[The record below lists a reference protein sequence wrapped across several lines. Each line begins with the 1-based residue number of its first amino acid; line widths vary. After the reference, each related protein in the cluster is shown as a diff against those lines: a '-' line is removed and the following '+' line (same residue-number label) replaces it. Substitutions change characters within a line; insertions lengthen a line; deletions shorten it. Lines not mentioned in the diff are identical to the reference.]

1 MRDSRRRRK
10 TLEVRQNLIRLCE
23 KINDGHYKITPD
35 CAEYRVFE
43 KWITDEQIAVMLA
56 MTSMKP
62 AFVPIIA
69 RKAGLPVR
77 RTREILHEITDI
89 GLVVQVVVPKVGL
102 EIYLLPPYTPGVFE
116 FLLIN
121 EKFCIAHPEIAYA
134 FHQHATTSQIEHAP
148 NTPMGA
154 GIMRVI
160 PVESAIPADAEKIDN
175 ERCNKYIEDNEGHMS
190 VTPCQCRRVRRM
202 MGEGSGDLD
211 EGLCIFMGHVGD
223 MFNRT
228 GKGRPVS
235 VAEAKA
241 LVQKCEERGC
251 VHQIT
256 TLHQGE
262 TFAICN
268 CMPESCLALGVSQ
281 YYNTPGTSRS
291 NYVAEIDKEKCV
303 ACGQC
308 TDRCANNAIQMGQ
321 KLCSITPI
329 EHPHKELPDD
339 LDWTPEHWN
348 PEHRTNR
355 EYIAPE
361 GTAPCKTACPAHIAV
376 QGYIKLAAQ
385 GRYLEALEL
394 IKKENPLP
402 AVCGRIC
409 NRKCEDEC
417 TRANIDRAVA
427 IDEVKKFIADQELRR
442 DTRFVPKKLYD
453 YSDKKV
459 AVIGAGPA
467 GLSCAYY
474 LAADNYRVTVF
485 DKNDLPG
492 GMLRYGIPSFRLEKT
507 VLDAEI
513 DVLKELGVIFRCG
526 VEIGKDLTI
535 AQLREQGYDAI
546 YLAVG
551 AQKSSTLGIP
561 GEELKGVW
569 GGIDFLREVNAGRR
583 PAVGRKVVVVGGG
596 NVAMDVA
603 RAAVRLGADVTVAYR
618 RKESDMPADPAEV
631 AEAKAEG
638 VKFLFEHRPAAVE
651 EKNGKVAALLCEGD
665 KRIRCDSILAAI
677 GQRIDLSG
685 LDLGELQLDE
695 KGRVMADP
703 VTYQTAQSDIFVGGD
718 VLTGPKFAIDAIA
731 QGKQAAISIHRYVH
745 PGQSLVIGRDRLT
758 YHAFD
763 RDNVDF
769 DTVRRDYDPTP
780 RQVPGRD
787 ETKASSFKDDRVT
800 FTEEQLK
807 KETAR
812 CLGCGASWVDA
823 NKCLGCGVCT
833 TRCMFDAIH
842 LKKRTYVES
851 IDYFDRPKAVPEFI
865 AGRQERIRIRKMND
879 QKQA

>member
-1 MRDSRRRRK
+1 MA
-10 TLEVRQNLIRLCE
+10 VRQNLIQLCE
-23 KINDGHYKITPD
+23 KINGGHYTITPE
-35 CAEYRVFE
+35 CAEYRLFE
-43 KWITDEQIAVMLA
+43 QWITDEQIAVMLA
-56 MTSMKP
+56 MTDMKP
-62 AFVPIIA
+62 ALVPLIA
-69 RKAGLPVR
+69 RKAKIPVK
-77 RTREILHEITDI
+77 RTREILREITDI

-102 EIYLLPPYTPGVFE
+102 EIYLLPPYTPGIFE

-121 EKFCIAHPEIAYA
+121 EKFCLAHPEIAYA
-134 FHQHATTSQIEHAP
+134 FHGHATTSQIEHAP

-160 PVESAIPADAEKIDN
+160 PVESAIPAEAQQIDN
-175 ERCNKYIEDNEGHMS
+175 ERVSKYIEDNDGHLS

-211 EGLCIFMGHVGD
+211 EGLCIFMGHVAD

-228 GKGRPVS
+228 GKGKPVS

-241 LVQKCEERGC
+241 LVQKCDERGC

-268 CMPESCLALGVSQ
+268 CQPESCLALGVSQ
-281 YYNTPGTSRS
+281 YYNTPDTSRS
-291 NYVAEIDKEKCV
+291 NYVAEIEQEKCV

-308 TDRCANNAIQMGQ
+308 TDHCANNAIQMGQ

-329 EHPHKELPDD
+329 EHKHMELPDD
-339 LDWTPEHWN
+339 IEWTPEHWN

-376 QGYIKLAAQ
+376 QGYLKLAAQ
-385 GRYLEALEL
+385 GRYLDALEL
-394 IKKENPLP
+394 IKKENPFP
-402 AVCGRIC
+402 AVCGRVC

-417 TRANIDRAVA
+417 TRAQIDQAVA
-427 IDEVKKFIADQELRR
+427 IDEVKKFIADRELDR

-453 YSDKKV
+453 YSDKKI

-474 LAADNYRVTVF
+474 LAADNYKVTVF
-485 DKNDLPG
+485 EKNDQPG
-492 GMLRYGIPSFRLEKT
+492 GMLRYGIPNFRLEKP

-526 VEIGKDLTI
+526 VEVGKDVTI
-535 AQLREQGYDAI
+535 QQLREQGFDAF

-551 AQKSSTLGIP
+551 AQKSASLGIP
-561 GEELKGVW
+561 GEELQGVW
-569 GGIDFLREVNAGRR
+569 GGIDFLREVNAGAR
-583 PAVGRKVVVVGGG
+583 PEIGKKVIVVGGG

-603 RAAVRLGADVTVAYR
+603 RTAVRLGANVTVAYR

-631 AEAKAEG
+631 AEAKEEG
-638 VKFLFEHRPAAVE
+638 VQFLFEHRPVE
-651 EKNGKVAALLCEGD
+651 IEGKNGKVTALVCEGE
-665 KRIRCDSILAAI
+665 KKIKCDAILAAI
-677 GQRIDLSG
+677 GQQVDLDG
-685 LDLGELQLDE
+685 LDLGELKTDE
-695 KGRVMADP
+695 KKRVQADGF
-703 VTYQTAQSDIFVGGD
+703 TYQTAQKDIFVGGD
-718 VLTGPKFAIDAIA
+718 AFTGPKFAIDAIA
-731 QGKQAAISIHRYVH
+731 QGKQGAISIHRYVH
-745 PGQSLVIGRDRLT
+745 EGQSLTIGRDRLT

-763 RDNVDF
+763 KENVNF
-769 DTVRRDYDPTP
+769 DTIKRDCDRTE
-780 RQVPGRD
+780 RQNPD
-787 ETKASSFKDDRVT
+787 KDKAKASTFRDDRKT
-800 FTEEQLK
+800 FTEEQLR

-812 CLGCGASWVDA
+812 CLGCGASFVDP

-833 TRCMFDAIH
+833 TRCKFDAIH
-842 LKKRTYVES
+842 LRKRTNVES
-851 IDYFDRPKAVPEFI
+851 IEYFDRPKVLPQFI
-865 AGRQERIRIRKMND
+865 AEQQRKIAIRKMTNR
-879 QKQA
+879 

>member
-1 MRDSRRRRK
+1 M
-10 TLEVRQNLIRLCE
+10 EVRENLIKLCE

-35 CAEYRVFE
+35 CAEYKVFE
-43 KWITDEQIAVMLA
+43 KWITDEQISVMLA
-56 MTSMKP
+56 LTSMKP
-62 AFVPIIA
+62 AFVPVIA
-69 RKAGLPVR
+69 RKAGLSVK
-77 RTREILHEITDI
+77 RTREVLHEITDI
-89 GLVVQVVVPKVGL
+89 GLVVQVIVPKVGL

-121 EKFCIAHPEIAYA
+121 EKFCLKHPEIAYA

-160 PVESAIPADAEKIDN
+160 PIESAIPADAQKIDN
-175 ERCNKYIEDNEGHMS
+175 ERVSKYIEDNEGHLS
-190 VTPCQCRRVRRM
+190 ITPCQCRRVRKL
-202 MGEGSGDLD
+202 MGEGSGDMD

-223 MFNRT
+223 MFNHT
-228 GKGRPVS
+228 GKGRPCTVE
-235 VAEAKA
+235 EAKA
-241 LVQKCEERGC
+241 LVKKCDERGC

-281 YYNTPGTSRS
+281 YYNTPATSKS
-291 NYVAEIDKEKCV
+291 NYVAEIDHEKCV

-321 KLCSITPI
+321 KLCAIIPI
-329 EHPHKELPDD
+329 EHKPHELPDD
-339 LDWTPEHWN
+339 IEWTPEHWN

-376 QGYIKLAAQ
+376 QGYLKLAAQ

-409 NRKCEDEC
+409 NRKCEEVC
-417 TRANIDRAVA
+417 TRGNLDRAVA
-427 IDEVKKFIADQELRR
+427 IDEVKKFIADRELDR

-453 YSDKKV
+453 FSDKKI
-459 AVIGAGPA
+459 AIIGAGPA
-467 GLSCAYY
+467 GLSAAYF
-474 LAADNYRVTVF
+474 LAADNYKVTVF
-485 DKNDLPG
+485 DRNEQPG
-492 GMLRYGIPSFRLEKT
+492 GMLRYGIPSFRLEKP

-526 VEIGKDLTI
+526 VEVGKDVTI
-535 AQLREQGYDAI
+535 QQLREQGFKAI

-551 AQKSSTLGIP
+551 AQKSASLGIP

-569 GGIDFLREVNAGRR
+569 GGIDFLREVNGGAR
-583 PAVGRKVVVVGGG
+583 PAIGKKVVVVGGG

-603 RAAVRLGADVTVAYR
+603 RTAVRLGAEVTVAYR

-631 AEAKAEG
+631 AEAKEEG
-638 VKFLFEHRPAAVE
+638 VKFLFEHKPVE
-651 EKNGKVAALLCEGD
+651 IEGKNGKVAALVCEGD
-665 KRIRCDSILAAI
+665 KKIKADAILAAI
-677 GQRIDLSG
+677 GQRIDLEG
-685 LDLGELQLDE
+685 LDLGEVKVDE
-695 KGRVMADP
+695 KGRVLADA
-703 VTYQTAQSDIFVGGD
+703 VTYQTAQPDIFVGGD
-718 VLTGPKFAIDAIA
+718 AYTGPKFAIDAIA
-731 QGKQAAISIHRYVH
+731 QGKQAAISMHRFVQ

-758 YHAFD
+758 YRAFD
-763 RDNVDF
+763 MENVNF
-769 DTVRRDYDPTP
+769 DTVKKNADPAP
-780 RQVPGRD
+780 RQVPGKD
-787 ETKASSFKDDRVT
+787 EKKASSFKDDRMT

-807 KETAR
+807 AETAR
-812 CLGCGASWVDA
+812 CLGCGASFVDP

-833 TRCMFDAIH
+833 TRCKFDAIH
-842 LKKRTYVES
+842 LKKRTFEES
-851 IDYFDRPKAVPEFI
+851 IDYFDRPKVLPVFEANRRRNI
-865 AGRQERIRIRKMND
+865 QIRKAS
-879 QKQA
+879 QK

>member
-1 MRDSRRRRK
+1 M
-10 TLEVRQNLIRLCE
+10 EVRENLIKLCE

-35 CAEYRVFE
+35 CAEYKVFE

-56 MTSMKP
+56 LTSMKP
-62 AFVPIIA
+62 SLVPFVA
-69 RKAGLPVR
+69 RKAKMSVK
-77 RTREILHEITDI
+77 RTREVLREITDI
-89 GLVVQVVVPKVGL
+89 GLVVQVVVPKVNL

-121 EKFCIAHPEIAYA
+121 EKFCLAHPEIAYA

-160 PVESAIPADAEKIDN
+160 PVESAIPADAQQIDN
-175 ERCNKYIEDNEGHMS
+175 ERVSKYLEDNEGHLS
-190 VTPCQCRRVRRM
+190 ITPCQCRRVRRL

-228 GKGRPVS
+228 GKGKPCT

-241 LVQKCEERGC
+241 LVAKCEERGC

-268 CMPESCLALGVSQ
+268 CMTESCLALGVSQ
-281 YYNTPGTSRS
+281 YYNTPATSAS
-291 NYVAEIDKEKCV
+291 NYVAEIEQDKCV

-308 TDRCANNAIQMGQ
+308 TDHCANNAIQMGQ
-321 KLCSITPI
+321 KLCAKTPI
-329 EHPHKELPDD
+329 VHEHKELPDD
-339 LDWTPEHWN
+339 IEWTPEHWN

-355 EYIAPE
+355 EYVAPE

-376 QGYIKLAAQ
+376 QGYLKLAAQ

-409 NRKCEDEC
+409 NRKCEDVC
-417 TRANIDRAVA
+417 TRGCLDQAVA
-427 IDEVKKFIADQELRR
+427 IDEVKRFIADRELDR
-442 DTRFVPKKLYD
+442 DTRFVPHKIYD
-453 YSDKKV
+453 FSDKKV

-467 GLSCAYY
+467 GLSCAYF
-474 LAADNYRVTVF
+474 LAADNYKVTVF
-485 DKNDLPG
+485 DKNELPG
-492 GMLRYGIPSFRLEKT
+492 GMLRYGIPSFRLEKN

-526 VEIGKDLTI
+526 VEVGKDVTLDE
-535 AQLREQGYDAI
+535 LRKQGFDAF

-551 AQKSSTLGIP
+551 AQKSASLGIP
-561 GEELKGVW
+561 GEELEGVW
-569 GGIDFLREVNAGRR
+569 GGIDFLREVNAGAR
-583 PAVGRKVVVVGGG
+583 PAIGKKVVVVGGG

-603 RAAVRLGADVTVAYR
+603 RTAVRLGADVTVAYR

-631 AEAKAEG
+631 AEAREEG
-638 VKFLFEHRPAAVE
+638 VKFLFEHKPVE
-651 EKNGKVAALLCEGD
+651 IQGRDGKVAALV
-665 KRIRCDSILAAI
+665 CDAGTIECDAVLAAI
-677 GQRIDLSG
+677 GQRIDLG
-685 LDLGELQLDE
+685 TLDLGELKTDE
-695 KGRVMADP
+695 KGRVLADE
-703 VTYQTAQSDIFVGGD
+703 VTYQTAQPDVFVGGD
-718 VLTGPKFAIDAIA
+718 AYTGPKFAIDAIA

-745 PGQSLVIGRDRLT
+745 PGQSLTIGRDRLT
-758 YHAFD
+758 YRSFD
-763 RDNVDF
+763 KDNVDF
-769 DTVRRDYDPTP
+769 DSVRRDADAGA
-780 RQVPGRD
+780 RQIPGKNAD
-787 ETKASSFKDDRVT
+787 KAKSFKDDRCT
-800 FTEEQLK
+800 FTEEQMK

-812 CLGCGASWVDA
+812 CLGCGASFVDP

-833 TRCMFDAIH
+833 TKCKFDAIH
-842 LKKRTYVES
+842 LRKRTNVES
-851 IDYFDRPKAVPEFI
+851 IEYFDRPKVLPAFEAQRREKI
-865 AGRQERIRIRKMND
+865 AIRKMH
-879 QKQA
+879 QH